1 MVRQD
6 DRPDTISMGPVF
18 RLTDSALK
26 SRYLPQ
32 GDKDLEGSSDASE
45 SGGCWNSKHVAVK
58 LSRGPKGV
66 EKMAFTG
73 IVNMCPQPTGMAMS
87 SSII

>member
-6 DRPDTISMGPVF
+6 DRPGTISTGPVF

-26 SRYLPQ
+26 SRYLSQ
-32 GDKDLEGSSDASE
+32 GDKDLDSSIDASE
-45 SGGCWNSKHVAVK
+45 SDGCWNSKYVAVK
-58 LSRGPKGV
+58 LFPEPKGV

-73 IVNMCPQPTGMAMS
+73 IVSMCPQPTGMAMS